1 MLVFNQQANIKNVNG
16 AIADVFANRP
26 APQSTFYLFYSTDTQ
41 EIFYDNGAWILLG
54 TGGGATNIYNSDGT
68 LTNNRILNGDN
79 NFLVFQNLNEFF
91 VQATNGIGSVF
102 YISRNFHALQLFYE
116 TGSGVQRRGLRQ
128 EFYNST
134 PEGLNLI
141 LGDNTQAHLRFNYNQ
156 NIVGF
161 SDSLETNPANWI
173 GLQLDFTNK
182 TYSLGDPFSFN
193 NTTYLVIDDN
203 NQTIKTGN
211 NAGVNGIE
219 IDFVTGNSNFGLI
232 NNANPSYI
240 NLQSGLIQTIYS
252 GASQGFR
259 LDFTIETYEFGNGA
273 IGNQTNFVISDP
285 NSIIR
290 SVYQGNDI
298 GLKLDFLATNYFFG
312 DFNATNNGAYLLIQ
326 DTARSIELNAS
337 NNFNN
342 TTILIDDFNQLI
354 KTQYQFNDI
363 GLKIDFAN
371 TLYEFG
377 QLTGGNETRIEIFD
391 ATGLI
396 NVKKSGG
403 VDGLQLSLNSSIY
416 KFGNLTGTNN
426 TYIQIE
432 DLATYPLQIN
442 GTNISSGSAGGSS
455 GQHLKVKINGV
466 DYKIKLENP

>member
-16 AIADVFANRP
+16 AIADVFSNRP

-54 TGGGATNIYNSDGT
+54 TGGGGVNIYNSDGT
-68 LTNNRILNGDN
+68 LTGNRTLDATGYNFLFNNISNLKFNNSNIDGGYYQDQSIIKLGDYQN
-79 NFLVFQNLNEFF
+79 NFWSGTYFEVDQ
-91 VQATNGIGSVF
+91 S
-102 YISRNFHALQLFYE
+102 NFIIKTSH
-116 TGSGVQRRGLRQ
+116 
-128 EFYNST
+128 N
-134 PEGLNLI
+134 NN
-141 LGDNTQAHLRFNYNQ
+141 D
-156 NIVGF
+156 
-161 SDSLETNPANWI
+161 I
-173 GLQLDFTNK
+173 GLKLDFANQL
-182 TYSLGDPFSFN
+182 YSLGDSFSFN

-203 NQTIKTGN
+203 NQTIKTGS
-211 NAGVNGIE
+211 NAGINGIE
-219 IDFVTGNSNFGLI
+219 IDFVSGNSNFGFI

-273 IGNQTNFVISDP
+273 IGNQTNLVLSDP

-298 GLKLDFLATNYFFG
+298 GLKLDFANNQYWIGDLMNGNYLSIGGNNFTIYNGPNIDPCFNTTNYDIKLG
-312 DFNATNNGAYLLIQ
+312 DYSQVNNATALLIENTNQ
-326 DTARSIELNAS
+326 NIRS
-337 NNFNN
+337 
-342 TTILIDDFNQLI
+342 
-354 KTQYQFNDI
+354 QYQGNDI
-363 GLKIDFAN
+363 GLKLDFAN
-371 TLYEFG
+371 TLYELG
-377 QLTGGNETRIEIFD
+377 QITGGNETHIEIFD
-391 ATGLI
+391 PIGLI

-432 DLATYPLQIN
+432 DLVTYPLQIN
-442 GTNISSGSAGGSS
+442 GTNILSGTAGGSS
-455 GQHLKVKINGV
+455 GQHLKVKLNGV